1 MMKSSSLIAG
11 LALASSLLPASAL
24 VVQDNG
30 SYTLTYDEGSDL
42 GHLASWFSSSDSAG
56 FQWNLNDSIKVVSVG
71 GALET
76 LSVSL
81 PSFTVTANAGWT
93 LSNFHAFLG
102 KLAFTEVGGNTT
114 SILAYADV
122 EIDGMDYSLSGSSID
137 WVITSSGP
145 SHNIGYFASS
155 ALLPMSFSTLSV
167 SNASLV
173 LSAAGGDFGS
183 IQATDQQKLEISFNV
198 TAVPEPETYA
208 MLLAGLGV
216 IGWVATKRR
225 RRDD

>member
-1 MMKSSSLIAG
+1 MKLSPLFAG

-30 SYTLTYDEGSDL
+30 SYTLSYDDSSDL
-42 GHLASWFSSSDSAG
+42 GGLSSWFTSSNSAG
-56 FQWNLNDSIKVVSVG
+56 FQWNFNDAIKVVSVG
-71 GALET
+71 GALEMR
-76 LSVSL
+76 SVSL

-93 LSNFHAFLG
+93 LSDLHAFIG
-102 KLAFTEVGGNTT
+102 KLAFTEVGGSTT
-114 SILAYADV
+114 GILAYADV
-122 EIDGMDYSLSGSSID
+122 EIDGMDYSISGALID
-137 WVITSSGP
+137 WVATDAGP

-155 ALLPMSFSTLSV
+155 ALLPLTFSTLSV

-173 LSAAGGDFGS
+173 LSAADGDFGS
-183 IQATDQQKLEISFNV
+183 ILATDQNKLEISFNV

-216 IGWVATKRR
+216 VGWVAAKRR
-225 RRDD
+225 RRY